1 MTIVNTLVT
10 AILQQLQAAPAIAPQ
25 VARVRLRPVSAS
37 TTTAVVVRPVASE
50 VLEGE
55 MTTGYPISW
64 NTTIAVECYAR
75 ASAQAAPDQAVDALL
90 AAVYQ
95 RLLADPTLGGQ
106 VVVLQPLQVAY
117 DFDADGEQTVCAV
130 LTLSARQRT
139 VGNQF

>member
-1 MTIVNTLVT
+1 MTIVNTAVT

-50 VLEGE
+50 VTEGE
-55 MTTGYPISW
+55 MLTGYPFAW
-64 NTTIAVECYAR
+64 NTAIAVECYAR
-75 ASAQAAPDQAVDALL
+75 ASAQAAPDQAVDVLL
-90 AAVYQ
+90 SKVYE

-106 VVVLQPLQVAY
+106 VLVLQPQQVTY

-130 LTLSARQRT
+130 LTLIARQRT
-139 VGNQF
+139 AGNQF